1 MKPTIGRIVH
11 YVLSE
16 HDGVHKG
23 DGPYRSAEGQIASA
37 IITAVWGDTC
47 VNLQVILDGSNHG
60 YDQRRHPDKPG
71 GVEHI
76 AATNRW
82 VTSCC
87 LDESASPAPRTWH
100 WPPREWPDEIR
111 NRAGELT
118 HVGGPVTTRP
128 AFIASGKAAFD
139 RELLELEKSNV
150 VKVPAPAGDK
160 LVMADQP
167 NEVLAIERAPNS
179 HPADGGPKEIVFEG
193 ANNVSSDSSTTQSA
207 PEVGLRG
214 AE

>member
-71 GVEHI
+71 GVEHV

-100 WPPREWPDEIR
+100 WPQREWPDEIR
-111 NRAGELT
+111 NEKGEVT
-118 HVGGPVTTRP
+118 HVASKTAVTRRDKCDEAPDPRTRAAGGLAPSLPQREYTFSGVSTSGP
-128 AFIASGKAAFD
+128 ASTQP
-139 RELLELEKSNV
+139 NV
-150 VKVPAPAGDK
+150 VEVPTPAGDK
-160 LVMADQP
+160 LVIAEQP
-167 NEVLAIERAPNS
+167 NEVLAIE
-179 HPADGGPKEIVFEG
+179 PAESE
-193 ANNVSSDSSTTQSA
+193 
-207 PEVGLRG
+207 
-214 AE
+214 